1 MTAIAAT
8 IDINLGGENVENKEL
23 QSFLK
28 VMSVLKDILQED
40 IGVVVTD
47 TTTFLAYH
55 PGDTIDLNTKIGSKL
70 SSKEPLYNTIKDGKG
85 YISITPKEI
94 YGVPFKAITYPI
106 KDENGIVIG
115 AIGLSKS
122 LQKQSEVEESSETLF
137 ASLQQTNAN
146 IEEIHKDSENIFT
159 HIGNMVE
166 IVKRTEKQI
175 SESHE
180 ILNLIQ
186 GMASQTRLL
195 GLNASIEA
203 ARAEQYGKGFA
214 VVAGEMK
221 KLAQSSGDSSKEVSK
236 KLIEMNNSI
245 RESIKSVQ
253 QVQAIAE
260 GQRSAINE
268 VTEALE
274 AIVMSA
280 QSLHNLAKMV

>member
-1 MTAIAAT
+1 M
-8 IDINLGGENVENKEL
+8 ENNEL

-122 LQKQSEVEESSETLF
+122 LQKQSEVEEASETLF
-137 ASLQQTNAN
+137 ATLQQTNAK
-146 IEEIHKDSENIFT
+146 IEEIHMDSENIFT
-159 HIGNMVE
+159 QIGNMVE
-166 IVKRTEKQI
+166 IVKKTEKQI

-180 ILNLIQ
+180 ILKLIQ

-236 KLIEMNNSI
+236 TLVEMNNSI
-245 RESIKSVQ
+245 RETIKAVQ
-253 QVQAIAE
+253 QVQDVAE
-260 GQRSAINE
+260 GQRLAIKE
-268 VTEALE
+268 VTDALE
-274 AIVMSA
+274 EIVMSA
-280 QSLHNLAKMV
+280 EALHSLAKMG